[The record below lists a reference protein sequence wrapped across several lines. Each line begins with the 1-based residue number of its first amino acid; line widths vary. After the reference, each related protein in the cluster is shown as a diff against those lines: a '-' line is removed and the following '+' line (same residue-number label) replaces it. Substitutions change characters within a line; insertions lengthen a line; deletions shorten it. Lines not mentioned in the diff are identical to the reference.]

1 MDIMQKISLLIMLTY
16 VAACGGGG
24 GDTITQNAQI
34 VQTTAPSTDTDTE
47 TSSQPA
53 FSTSSSIDEPGQIYV
68 LERFSLGPEKRLS
81 TWGSETYDAQI
92 TLDHVVIDANGTIY
106 GKPTPNP
113 AAILQFTAN
122 GTATGYLVYGD
133 DAYQLDSGNV
143 ALSLNA
149 AQGGTLTLD
158 RFNVISLGA
167 GQPDLGGLTIDVS
180 NMAYLGA
187 CGSADFCSNAAHYA
201 FTSAGS
207 IPNGNTATGRVL
219 GGIFGPNG
227 ENAGALLDA
236 SNANTV
242 EFRGDFVAR
251 RSP

>member
-1 MDIMQKISLLIMLTY
+1 MGYL
-16 VAACGGGG
+16 C
-24 GDTITQNAQI
+24 
-34 VQTTAPSTDTDTE
+34 
-47 TSSQPA
+47 
-53 FSTSSSIDEPGQIYV
+53 
-68 LERFSLGPEKRLS
+68 
-81 TWGSETYDAQI
+81 
-92 TLDHVVIDANGTIY
+92 HVRRSIY

-113 AAILQFTAN
+113 AAILQFKAN

-158 RFNVISLGA
+158 RFVVTPLGT
-167 GQPDLGGLTIDVS
+167 GQPDLKGLTIDVT
-180 NMAYLGA
+180 NIAYRGA
-187 CGSADFCSNAAHYA
+187 CVSADFCSNAAHYA
-201 FTSAGS
+201 FISVGN
-207 IPNGNTATGRVL
+207 IPDGTTATGRVL

-227 ENAGALLDA
+227 ENAGALLEA

-242 EFRGDFVAR
+242 EFRDDFVAR

>member
-1 MDIMQKISLLIMLTY
+1 MDIMRKISLLIILTY

-24 GDTITQNAQI
+24 GNTIRQNVQI
-34 VQTTAPSTDTDTE
+34 AQTTTQLTDTD

-53 FSTSSSIDEPGQIYV
+53 FSNTSSIGETGQIYV
-68 LERFSLGPEKRLS
+68 LDRLSLGPEKRLS
-81 TWGSETYDAQI
+81 TWANETYDAQI
-92 TLDHVVIDANGTIY
+92 TLDHVLIDANGTIY

-113 AAILQFTAN
+113 AAILEFTAD
-122 GTATGYLVYGD
+122 GTAMGYLVYGD
-133 DAYQLDSGNV
+133 HAYQLESGNV

-158 RFNVISLGA
+158 RFNVIPLGA

-180 NMAYLGA
+180 NIAYLGA

-201 FTSAGS
+201 FTSTGS
-207 IPNGNTATGRVL
+207 IPDGTTATGRVL

-236 SNANTV
+236 SNTNTI
-242 EFRGDFVAR
+242 EFRGDFVALKT
-251 RSP
+251 P

>member
-1 MDIMQKISLLIMLTY
+1 MDIMRKISLPIMLTY

-24 GDTITQNAQI
+24 GDTVTRNAQI
-34 VQTTAPSTDTDTE
+34 AQTTTQSTDTDT
-47 TSSQPA
+47 SSQ
-53 FSTSSSIDEPGQIYV
+53 STYSTKSSIGETGQIYV
-68 LERFSLGPEKRLS
+68 LERLSLGPEKRLS
-81 TWGSETYDAQI
+81 TWASETYDAEI

-133 DAYQLDSGNV
+133 NAYQLESGNV

-158 RFNVISLGA
+158 RFNVTPLGT
-167 GQPDLGGLTIDVS
+167 GQPDLEGLTIDVS
-180 NMAYLGA
+180 NITYLGA

-201 FTSAGS
+201 FASTGS
-207 IPNGNTATGRVL
+207 IPDGTTATGRVL

-242 EFRGDFVAR
+242 EFRGDFIAR
-251 RSP
+251 RNP

>member
-1 MDIMQKISLLIMLTY
+1 MGYL
-16 VAACGGGG
+16 C
-24 GDTITQNAQI
+24 
-34 VQTTAPSTDTDTE
+34 
-47 TSSQPA
+47 
-53 FSTSSSIDEPGQIYV
+53 
-68 LERFSLGPEKRLS
+68 
-81 TWGSETYDAQI
+81 
-92 TLDHVVIDANGTIY
+92 HVRRSIY

-158 RFNVISLGA
+158 RFNVTPLGPE
-167 GQPDLGGLTIDVS
+167 QPDLGDVTIDVS
-180 NMAYLGA
+180 NIAYLGA

-201 FTSAGS
+201 FTSVGN
-207 IPNGNTATGRVL
+207 IPDGTTATGRVL

-227 ENAGALLDA
+227 ENAGALLEA

>member
-1 MDIMQKISLLIMLTY
+1 MDIMRKISLLIMLTY

-24 GDTITQNAQI
+24 GDTLTQNAQI
-34 VQTTAPSTDTDTE
+34 VQTTTQSTDTDT
-47 TSSQPA
+47 SSQPTYYT
-53 FSTSSSIDEPGQIYV
+53 TSSIRETGQIYV
-68 LERFSLGPEKRLS
+68 LERLRLGPEKCLS
-81 TWGSETYDAQI
+81 TWASETYGAEV
-92 TLDHVVIDANGTIY
+92 TLDHVLIDANGTIY

-113 AAILQFTAN
+113 TAILEFTAD
-122 GTATGYLVYGD
+122 GMATGYLVYGN
-133 DAYQLDSGNV
+133 DAYALESGNV

-149 AQGGTLTLD
+149 TQGGTLTLD
-158 RFNVISLGA
+158 RFHVTPLGT

-180 NMAYLGA
+180 NIAYLGA

-201 FTSAGS
+201 FTSTGS
-207 IPNGNTATGRVL
+207 IPDGTTATGRVL

-227 ENAGALLDA
+227 VNAGALLDA

-251 RSP
+251 RTP

>member
-1 MDIMQKISLLIMLTY
+1 MRKISLLIILTY

-24 GDTITQNAQI
+24 GNTITQNVQI
-34 VQTTAPSTDTDTE
+34 AQTTAQSTDTD

-53 FSTSSSIDEPGQIYV
+53 FSNTSSIGETGQIYV
-68 LERFSLGPEKRLS
+68 LDRLSLGPEKRLS
-81 TWGSETYDAQI
+81 TWANETYDAQI
-92 TLDHVVIDANGTIY
+92 TLDHVLIDANGTIY

-113 AAILQFTAN
+113 AAILEFTAN
-122 GTATGYLVYGD
+122 GTAMGYLVYGD
-133 DAYQLDSGNV
+133 HAYQLESGNV

-158 RFNVISLGA
+158 RFNVIPLGA
-167 GQPDLGGLTIDVS
+167 GQPDLEDLTIDVS
-180 NMAYLGA
+180 NIAYLGA

-201 FTSAGS
+201 FTSTGS
-207 IPNGNTATGRVL
+207 IPDGTTATGRIL
-219 GGIFGPNG
+219 GGVFGPNG

-251 RSP
+251 RNP

>member
-1 MDIMQKISLLIMLTY
+1 MGYL
-16 VAACGGGG
+16 C
-24 GDTITQNAQI
+24 
-34 VQTTAPSTDTDTE
+34 
-47 TSSQPA
+47 
-53 FSTSSSIDEPGQIYV
+53 
-68 LERFSLGPEKRLS
+68 
-81 TWGSETYDAQI
+81 
-92 TLDHVVIDANGTIY
+92 HVRRSIY

-113 AAILQFTAN
+113 AVILQFTAN
-122 GTATGYLVYGD
+122 GTATGYLVYGE

-158 RFNVISLGA
+158 RFDVTPLGR

-180 NMAYLGA
+180 NIAYLGA
-187 CGSADFCSNAAHYA
+187 FGSANFCSRAAHYA
-201 FTSAGS
+201 FTSVGN
-207 IPNGNTATGRVL
+207 IPDGTTATGRVM

-227 ENAGALLDA
+227 KNAGALLEA

>member
-1 MDIMQKISLLIMLTY
+1 MDIMRKISLLIILTY

-24 GDTITQNAQI
+24 GNTITQNVQI
-34 VQTTAPSTDTDTE
+34 AQTTAKSTDTD

-53 FSTSSSIDEPGQIYV
+53 FSNTSSIGETGQIYV
-68 LERFSLGPEKRLS
+68 LDRLSLGPEKRLS
-81 TWGSETYDAQI
+81 TWANETYDAQI
-92 TLDHVVIDANGTIY
+92 TLDNVLIDANGTIY

-113 AAILQFTAN
+113 AAILEFTAN
-122 GTATGYLVYGD
+122 GTAMGYLVYGD
-133 DAYQLDSGNV
+133 HAYQLESGNV

-158 RFNVISLGA
+158 RFNVIPLGA

-180 NMAYLGA
+180 NIAYLGA

-201 FTSAGS
+201 FTSTGS
-207 IPNGNTATGRVL
+207 IPDGTTATGRIL
-219 GGIFGPNG
+219 GGVFGPNG

-251 RSP
+251 RNP

>member
-1 MDIMQKISLLIMLTY
+1 MDIMRKISLLIMLTY

-24 GDTITQNAQI
+24 GDTVTQNAQI
-34 VQTTAPSTDTDTE
+34 VQTTTQSTDTDTD

-53 FSTSSSIDEPGQIYV
+53 YSTTSSIGETGQIYV
-68 LERFSLGPEKRLS
+68 LERLSLGPEKRVS
-81 TWGSETYDAQI
+81 TWASETYDAEI
-92 TLDHVVIDANGTIY
+92 SLDHVLIDANGTIY

-113 AAILQFTAN
+113 TAILEFTAD
-122 GTATGYLVYGD
+122 GMATGYLVYGND
-133 DAYQLDSGNV
+133 VYALESGNV

-158 RFNVISLGA
+158 RFHVTPLGP
-167 GQPDLGGLTIDVS
+167 GQSDLGDLTIDVS
-180 NMAYLGA
+180 NITYLRA
-187 CGSADFCSNAAHYA
+187 CGSADFCLNAAHYA
-201 FTSAGS
+201 FTSTGS
-207 IPNGNTATGRVL
+207 IPDGTTATGRVF

-251 RSP
+251 RTP

>member
-1 MDIMQKISLLIMLTY
+1 
-16 VAACGGGG
+16 
-24 GDTITQNAQI
+24 
-34 VQTTAPSTDTDTE
+34 
-47 TSSQPA
+47 
-53 FSTSSSIDEPGQIYV
+53 
-68 LERFSLGPEKRLS
+68 LGYLC
-81 TWGSETYDAQI
+81 
-92 TLDHVVIDANGTIY
+92 HVRRSIY

-122 GTATGYLVYGD
+122 GTATGYLVYGE

-143 ALSLNA
+143 VLSLNT

-158 RFNVISLGA
+158 RFVVTPLGT
-167 GQPDLGGLTIDVS
+167 GQPDLRGLTIDVS
-180 NMAYLGA
+180 NIAYRGA

-201 FTSAGS
+201 FTSVGN
-207 IPNGNTATGRVL
+207 IPDGTTATGRVL

-227 ENAGALLDA
+227 ENAGALLEA

>member
-1 MDIMQKISLLIMLTY
+1 MDIMRKISLLTMLTY

-24 GDTITQNAQI
+24 GDTITQSPQI
-34 VQTTAPSTDTDTE
+34 VQTPTQSTDTDT
-47 TSSQPA
+47 SSQPA
-53 FSTSSSIDEPGQIYV
+53 YSTTSSIGETGQIYV
-68 LERFSLGPEKRLS
+68 LDRLSLGPEKRLS
-81 TWGSETYDAQI
+81 TWASETYDAEI
-92 TLDHVVIDANGTIY
+92 TLDHVLIDANGTIY

-113 AAILQFTAN
+113 AAILEFNAD

-133 DAYQLDSGNV
+133 NAYQLESGNV

-149 AQGGTLTLD
+149 AWGGTLTLD
-158 RFNVISLGA
+158 RFNVIPLGA

-180 NMAYLGA
+180 NITYLGA

-201 FTSAGS
+201 FTSTGS
-207 IPNGNTATGRVL
+207 IPDGNTATGRVL

-236 SNANTV
+236 RNANTV
-242 EFRGDFVAR
+242 EFRGDFVVR
-251 RSP
+251 KTP